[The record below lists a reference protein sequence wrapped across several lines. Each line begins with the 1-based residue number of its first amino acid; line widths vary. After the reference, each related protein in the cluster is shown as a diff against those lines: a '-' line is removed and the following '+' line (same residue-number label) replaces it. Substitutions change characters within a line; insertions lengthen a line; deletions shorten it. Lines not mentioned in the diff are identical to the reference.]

1 MSGICVEGHGVSVSL
16 SPPLDEGDDEV
27 NEPAT
32 FPVAIPMTI
41 CWCVRS
47 EESLYASQGGART
60 RRFRRYAL

>member
-47 EESLYASQGGART
+47 EESL
-60 RRFRRYAL
+60 